1 MGNNLN
7 RRLFF
12 KGLAGAGALIA
23 TSQIK
28 LSAKDR
34 KKTKSIFAQRGQFER
49 LTLGYATV
57 KIGLEKPFS
66 VLHISDTHLAEA
78 YPHEN
83 AHRQELK
90 EKRQVTFGG
99 MQEQALVDT
108 LAWAKENVDYIVHTG
123 DLIDWQSEANFD
135 LVKKYF
141 GEGMTGSLGNHEFS
155 QEMWLGDIKIT
166 NDEYYKDLTRGKVQS
181 VYPFNI
187 RLCSQVVGGVN
198 FITLDDVYGY
208 VTQEQVDAFKAEVA
222 KGYPI
227 VLCMHVPFYTEE
239 IWRAKSKFWMRPGQ
253 KYTDATLPEP
263 DGDYKRQLESPVTQ
277 DFIQYLKEEPLLKAI
292 LAGHEHIMIQDRFS
306 PTAMEYVV
314 SGNFLFSGEEILFI

>member
-1 MGNNLN
+1 MEKNMN
-7 RRLFF
+7 RRVFF
-12 KGLAGAGALIA
+12 KGLAGAGALMA
-23 TSQIK
+23 TSQI
-28 LSAKDR
+28 SIAAQDGKDA
-34 KKTKSIFAQRGQFER
+34 SVFARRGGFER

-66 VLHISDTHLAEA
+66 VLHISDTHLTEA
-78 YPHEN
+78 YPHED
-83 AHRQELK
+83 ARKQALK
-90 EKRQVTFGG
+90 ARRRLTFGG

-141 GEGMTGSLGNHEFS
+141 GKEMTGSLGNHEFS
-155 QEMWLGDIKIT
+155 PDMWLGDIKEIQ
-166 NDEYYKDLTRGKVQS
+166 NEAYKDLTREKIQNAF
-181 VYPFNI
+181 PFDV
-187 RLCSQVVGGVN
+187 RFCSQVVGGVN

-208 VTQEQVDAFKAEVA
+208 VTLEQADAFKAEVG

-239 IWRAKSKFWMRPGQ
+239 ILRAKHKFWWQPGQ

-263 DGDYKRQLESPVTQ
+263 YGDYKRQLEDPVTR
-277 DFIQYLKEEPLLKAI
+277 DFIRYLKGEPLLKAI
-292 LAGHEHIMIQDRFS
+292 LAGHEHIMVQDKFS

-314 SGNFLFSGEEILFI
+314 GGNFLFCGEEIFFI